1 MKIQTKIRLAM
12 SAGLLVGVVFAT
24 AGTYS
29 IVTRN
34 TSEDCLRNARTM
46 MEAVNA
52 VRTYTSENI
61 SPLLQQQ
68 MKFEF
73 LPSAI
78 PPLAAQ
84 AILRPIQH
92 QFAEYNYREPTS
104 NPTNPSD
111 KPREWEADV
120 ISEFRDHPDKTEI
133 VVMRETPAGQMLV
146 LARPLKI
153 VSDSCLLCH
162 GTVEKAPPTM
172 TALYGIQNGFG
183 WKLGDIVGAQIVSMP
198 LAVLFQRAQR
208 TFLLTVTVLAAAF
221 VSAVGL
227 IYLAVSFII
236 AKPITKLSDIASQI
250 SLGKSTAPDL
260 MSRSRDE
267 IGSLAAS
274 FNRMRRSLQESLKM
288 LETQR

>member
-12 SAGLLVGVVFAT
+12 SGGLLVGVMFAT
-24 AGTYS
+24 AGAYS
-29 IVTRN
+29 IVTRDA
-34 TSEDCLRNARTM
+34 SEDCLQNARII
-46 MEAVNA
+46 MEVVSA

-68 MKFEF
+68 MKLEF
-73 LPSAI
+73 LPSGM

-104 NPTNPSD
+104 NPTNSSD

-120 ISEFRDHPDKTEI
+120 IGEFRDHPDKTEM
-133 VVMRETPAGQMLV
+133 VMTRETPAGQMLV

-162 GTVEKAPPTM
+162 GAAEKAPPTM
-172 TALYGIQNGFG
+172 IALYGIPNGFG
-183 WKLGDIVGAQIVSMP
+183 WKLGNIVGAQIVSVP
-198 LAVLFQRAQR
+198 LAVLFQGAQR
-208 TFLLTVTVLAAAF
+208 TFLLTVTVLAAALL
-221 VSAVGL
+221 SAVGL

-236 AKPITKLSDIASQI
+236 AKPITKLSGIASQI
-250 SLGKSTAPDL
+250 SLGKPAAPEL

-267 IGSLAAS
+267 IGSLAVS